1 MPLVYQQNI
10 NACTKIAVWHI
21 TESES
26 FFIGKNAI
34 ENNINHP
41 LKRLQH
47 LAGRF
52 LLKWL
57 YEDFPIHQIELS
69 DSRKPYLN
77 NGQYY
82 FSISHAGNYAAVIV
96 SKEHCVG
103 IDIEFPR
110 SKIAAIKHKFLTEI
124 ECNVLSF
131 LSVDLMHQYTLAWCI
146 KEAVFKWYGEGA
158 VDFKKHISIESIE
171 ESGEM
176 LNANCV
182 FNKIIQVP
190 LIIQAVSIEG
200 NYLSWVCK

>member
-26 FFIGKNAI
+26 FFIDKNAI

-41 LKRLQH
+41 QKRLQH

-52 LLKWL
+52 LLKAL

-103 IDIEFPR
+103 IDIELPR
-110 SKIAAIKHKFLTEI
+110 SKIAEIKHKFLTEI
-124 ECNVLSF
+124 ECKVLSF

-171 ESGEM
+171 ESEEM

>member
-1 MPLVYQQNI
+1 MS
-10 NACTKIAVWHI
+10 T
-21 TESES
+21 S
-26 FFIGKNAI
+26 FFIEKNVI
-34 ENNINHP
+34 EININHP
-41 LKRLQH
+41 HKRLQH

-103 IDIEFPR
+103 IDIELPR
-110 SKIAAIKHKFLTEI
+110 SKIAEIKHKFLTEI
-124 ECNVLSF
+124 ECKVLSF

-171 ESGEM
+171 ESEEM